1 MAEKAAFDPEH
12 LVADLKAALMFF
24 TRLPIP
30 NGAAMEEGALARA
43 TWAAPVAGIVVGLIG
58 ALVYWIAW
66 KLNLPS
72 LPAAMVALAATVAVT
87 GALHEDGL
95 ADVADGFGGGKTV
108 ERKLEIMRD
117 SRIGTYGV
125 CALILSFMLRAGA
138 LAALADPKLV
148 AFALIAAHAASR
160 ATLPAFMAAVL
171 PARTDGLS
179 AGAGTPPKES
189 VGIAAAVGVLML
201 ALMLGIGSGVI
212 AIVFILL
219 GFVVLW
225 WLCERQINGQTG
237 DVLGA
242 LQQTAEILV
251 LLTAAARM

>member
-1 MAEKAAFDPEH
+1 MAEKPAFDPEY

-30 NGAAMEEGALARA
+30 NGAAMEEGTLARA
-43 TWAAPVAGIVVGLIG
+43 TWAAPVAGVVVGLTG

-66 KLNLPS
+66 KLNLPPLLS
-72 LPAAMVALAATVAVT
+72 AVLALAATVAVT

-138 LAALADPKLV
+138 IAAIADPKLV
-148 AFALIAAHAASR
+148 AFALVAAHAASR
-160 ATLPAFMAAVL
+160 AMLPAFMAVVP

-189 VGIAAAVGVLML
+189 VGIAAAIGVLML

-212 AIVFILL
+212 AIVFVLL
-219 GFVVLW
+219 GFVFLW
-225 WLCERQINGQTG
+225 WLCERQIKGQTG

-242 LQQTAEILV
+242 LQQSAEILV